1 MRLLWAAA
9 IACGLCLVTVWACSS
24 AKSPPVG
31 RWEGALEAQD
41 VMVAVRLEIS
51 NKGAILL
58 SAPNALEI
66 ESVTTAERPA
76 MRQRLADELAASW
89 GNVEPRPMDFDG
101 RIFRKPGGVA
111 PQMEWNPQTRQM
123 TVVLYL
129 GMRAA
134 LRIPLRGVERFSTD
148 PWIG

>member
-1 MRLLWAAA
+1 MRLALAA
-9 IACGLCLVTVWACSS
+9 IVSGLCLIGAICCSN

-31 RWEGALEAQD
+31 RWEGAFEAQD

-51 NKGAILL
+51 DKGDIYL

-66 ESVTTAERPA
+66 ESVSAADRPA
-76 MRQRLADELAASW
+76 MRRRLADELAASW
-89 GNVEPRPMDFDG
+89 SNVEARPMDFDG

-111 PQMEWNPQTRQM
+111 PQMEWNPETHQM

-134 LRIPLRGVERFSTD
+134 LRIPLRAVPQFSAD
-148 PWIG
+148 PWPG

>member
-9 IACGLCLVTVWACSS
+9 IACGLCLITAWACSS

-51 NKGAILL
+51 NKGDIFL

-66 ESVTTAERPA
+66 ESVTTAERPS

-89 GNVEPRPMDFDG
+89 GNIGPRPMDFDG

-134 LRIPLRGVERFSTD
+134 LRIPLRGVDRFSTD
-148 PWIG
+148 PWTG

>member
-1 MRLLWAAA
+1 MRLALAA
-9 IACGLCLVTVWACSS
+9 IVSGLCLIGAICCSN
-24 AKSPPVG
+24 AKAPPVG
-31 RWEGALEAQD
+31 RWEGALEAPD

-51 NKGAILL
+51 NKGDIFL

-66 ESVTTAERPA
+66 ENVPAADRPT

-89 GNVEPRPMDFDG
+89 GNVEARPMDFDG

-111 PQMEWNPQTRQM
+111 PQMEWNPETHQM

-129 GMRAA
+129 GTRAA
-134 LRIPLRGVERFSTD
+134 LRIPLRAVQQFSAD
-148 PWIG
+148 PWSS